1 MNKIMGKLV
10 AGLIGFFTLGIVG
23 LLFGIAIGHAFDR
36 GLWQAL
42 QAASP
47 DNLARSQKQFF
58 DTTFTLLGYVAKSD
72 GRVSEAEIAQAE
84 AMFRQLRL
92 NPTQRSSAIQHFREG
107 AEPGF
112 DPDATVT
119 AFAARVGQRR
129 QVQQTLFAFLA
140 SMALADGELAEPE
153 RAALHHIASL
163 LGMPT
168 QAVDRVVAMLVA
180 QSRFHTGG
188 GAGYSTGTPA
198 PRDRI
203 NDAYQALGVSASDS
217 NEVIKKSYR
226 RLMSENHPDKL
237 IAKGVPDEMVKLGT
251 ARSQEISTAYEVIKS
266 RSEERRVGKE
276 CRSRWSPYH

>member
-1 MNKIMGKLV
+1 MGKLV

-23 LLFGIAIGHAFDR
+23 LLFGLAIGHAFDR

-47 DNLARSQKQFF
+47 ENLARSQKQFF
-58 DTTFTLLGYVAKSD
+58 DATFTLLGYVAKSD

-84 AMFRQLRL
+84 VLFRQFRL
-92 NPTQRSSAIQHFREG
+92 NPTQRNSAIQHFREG

-112 DPDATVT
+112 DPAATVT
-119 AFAARVGQRR
+119 AFAERVGQRR

-140 SMALADGELAEPE
+140 SMALADGELAQPE

-168 QAVDRVVAMLVA
+168 QAVDRLVAMLVA

-188 GAGYSTGTPA
+188 SGSSGGQRVGTPA
-198 PRDRI
+198 PRDRL

-251 ARSQEISTAYEVIKS
+251 ERSQEISTAYEVIKS
-266 RSEERRVGKE
+266 ARGMK
-276 CRSRWSPYH
+276 

>member
-1 MNKIMGKLV
+1 
-10 AGLIGFFTLGIVG
+10 
-23 LLFGIAIGHAFDR
+23 
-36 GLWQAL
+36 
-42 QAASP
+42 
-47 DNLARSQKQFF
+47 
-58 DTTFTLLGYVAKSD
+58 
-72 GRVSEAEIAQAE
+72 
-84 AMFRQLRL
+84 MFRQLRL

-112 DPDATVT
+112 DPDSTVT

-188 GAGYSTGTPA
+188 GAGYSTATPA

-266 RSEERRVGKE
+266 ARGMK
-276 CRSRWSPYH
+276 

>member
-1 MNKIMGKLV
+1 M
-10 AGLIGFFTLGIVG
+10 
-23 LLFGIAIGHAFDR
+23 
-36 GLWQAL
+36 
-42 QAASP
+42 
-47 DNLARSQKQFF
+47 
-58 DTTFTLLGYVAKSD
+58 
-72 GRVSEAEIAQAE
+72 
-84 AMFRQLRL
+84 
-92 NPTQRSSAIQHFREG
+92 
-107 AEPGF
+107 
-112 DPDATVT
+112 
-119 AFAARVGQRR
+119 
-129 QVQQTLFAFLA
+129 
-140 SMALADGELAEPE
+140 AEPE

-188 GAGYSTGTPA
+188 GAGYSTATPA

-266 RSEERRVGKE
+266 ARGMK
-276 CRSRWSPYH
+276 